1 MTVMADKTVRPGP
14 VRQRMKTLTQAAL
27 NADKTVEQVEDV
39 LDGLSSTMKELN
51 SSLAAL
57 NATVERLEGG
67 LDHLEGTLQSLDNLA
82 KRLIVLVAPVE
93 AIVERIDYIV
103 SLGETVVSPLSVTEH
118 AVRGMRG
125 QVAEPDRSVERGR
138 RTAKAHPIPSPP
150 YAEGTGLPWDVA
162 VDDAV
167 AAIAAARARHGDT
180 FVVESGQDH
189 YLFTFSPTGVESF
202 YALTEETASKAIA
215 DYLMLRRKLPDE
227 IFAGRRTLPGTLFR
241 RDDVASYLA
250 NLDRALEQTTT
261 ELGPTG
267 SVDAFDLTRRLG
279 HRMGL
284 ASWAGPGSADGEAF
298 ERLVRA
304 FDTLDGSDAFVHPD
318 RMAAVAA
325 TDKRAERAAL
335 DEVTDIVA
343 AAVDRFDAGDTDDQD
358 LFGRIVAAWTSE
370 SPSDRLRGIALDVA
384 LIHVASMS
392 NLAAALGWALVDLVE
407 HPAEA
412 ERVRSGGPD
421 VADFAQRC
429 ALESTRLAQRSIMT
443 RTVLS
448 PVRLDTG
455 EVAYEVPP
463 GWTIATLLPL
473 LNTSAAPGLQDWDPD
488 RWNRHRLNE
497 QPRAALTHA
506 GDGLRTRPPLVPGP
520 ALLPVR
526 DDGRDHAP
534 AARLPADAGLDV
546 ASATGPGPDR
556 RRGPRGRTLS
566 GQLRR
571 RLLSNRLT
579 SW

>member
-1 MTVMADKTVRPGP
+1 
-14 VRQRMKTLTQAAL
+14 
-27 NADKTVEQVEDV
+27 
-39 LDGLSSTMKELN
+39 
-51 SSLAAL
+51 
-57 NATVERLEGG
+57 
-67 LDHLEGTLQSLDNLA
+67 
-82 KRLIVLVAPVE
+82 VAG
-93 AIVERIDYIV
+93 A
-103 SLGETVVSPLSVTEH
+103 
-118 AVRGMRG
+118 
-125 QVAEPDRSVERGR
+125 Q
-138 RTAKAHPIPSPP
+138 AKAHPVPSPP

-162 VDDAV
+162 VEDAV

-227 IFAGRRTLPGTLFR
+227 IFAGRRTLPTTLFR

-284 ASWAGPGSADGEAF
+284 ASWAGPGSADGAAF

-335 DEVTDIVA
+335 DDVTEIVA
-343 AAVDRFDAGDTDDQD
+343 AAVHRFDAGDTDNQD
-358 LFGRIVAAWTSE
+358 LFGRIVAAWTPESE
-370 SPSDRLRGIALDVA
+370 SPGDREGGAAGRSGSPPSDEEDRRDRLRGIALDVA

-421 VADFAQRC
+421 IADFAQAC

-488 RWNRHRLNE
+488 RWNRHRLNDRNALPSPMLVTAFGHGRHSCPA
-497 QPRAALTHA
+497 QPFSLSAMTAATTHLLRGYRLTPGWTSHPRPVPAQIGGVARAA
-506 GDGLRTRPPLVPGP
+506 GP
-520 ALLPVR
+520 CPVNYV
-526 DDGRDHAP
+526 
-534 AARLPADAGLDV
+534 AA
-546 ASATGPGPDR
+546 S
-556 RRGPRGRTLS
+556 
-566 GQLRR
+566 
-571 RLLSNRLT
+571 
-579 SW
+579 